1 MNKQEIDEMMSRL
14 PSQQP
19 QETLLEKVLIAIM
32 LFVAIGFLMWIPDLE
47 PDCFDQHNR
56 RVNCES
62 IAK

>member
-1 MNKQEIDEMMSRL
+1 MNKKEIDEMMSRL

-19 QETLLEKVLIAIM
+19 QETLLQKVLIAIM
-32 LFVAIGFLMWIPDLE
+32 LFVAIGFLMWIPDFE